1 MTDSQLPLKII
12 TTIEIKFQKKS
23 EMNAIM
29 KALIADN
36 VNFPKGLSMGLFS
49 KGNTLFFEF
58 FCNVKTETL
67 INTIDE
73 VLNHISVAKKVIT
86 VD

>member
-1 MTDSQLPLKII
+1 
-12 TTIEIKFQKKS
+12 
-23 EMNAIM
+23 
-29 KALIADN
+29 
-36 VNFPKGLSMGLFS
+36 MGLFS
-49 KGNTLFFEF
+49 RGNTLFFEF

>member
-1 MTDSQLPLKII
+1 MTDSHLPLKII
-12 TTIEIKFQKKS
+12 TIIEIKFQKKY

-29 KALIADN
+29 KALIPDN
-36 VNFPKGLSMGLFS
+36 VNFPKGLSMQLFS

-58 FCNVKTETL
+58 FCNVKIETL

-73 VLNHISVAKKVIT
+73 VLSHISVVKKVIT

>member
-1 MTDSQLPLKII
+1 MTDSHLPLKII
-12 TTIEIKFQKKS
+12 TIIEIKFQKKS

-29 KALIADN
+29 KALIPDN
-36 VNFPKGLSMGLFS
+36 VNFPKGLSMQLFS

-58 FCNVKTETL
+58 FCNVKIETL

-73 VLNHISVAKKVIT
+73 VLSHISVIKKVIT

>member
-1 MTDSQLPLKII
+1 MTDSHLPLKII
-12 TTIEIKFQKKS
+12 TIIEIKFQKKS

-29 KALIADN
+29 KALIPDN
-36 VNFPKGLSMGLFS
+36 VNFPKGLSMQLFS

-58 FCNVKTETL
+58 FCNVKIETL

-73 VLNHISVAKKVIT
+73 VLSHISIIKKVIT

>member
-1 MTDSQLPLKII
+1 MTDSHLPLKII
-12 TTIEIKFQKKS
+12 TIIEIKFQKKS

-29 KALIADN
+29 KALIPDN
-36 VNFPKGLSMGLFS
+36 VNFPKGLSMQLFS

-58 FCNVKTETL
+58 FCNVKIETL

-73 VLNHISVAKKVIT
+73 VLSHISVVKKVIT